1 MVTIP
6 LNLVVSGEK
15 LKEIRK
21 KYDYSYRKFGK
32 ICNCSKDYIS
42 SLETKEEVP
51 HKIVQAF
58 VTELN
63 LNIKDLEG

>member
-6 LNLVVSGEK
+6 LNLVVSGQK
-15 LKEIRK
+15 LREIRK
-21 KYDYSYRKFGK
+21 KYNYSLRDFGK
-32 ICNCSKDYIS
+32 ICKCSKDYIS
-42 SLETKEEVP
+42 SLETRKEVP